1 MSASSTEIS
10 LSPEDILCAV
20 LAEPYTKHTAAA
32 LRWWLLC
39 KGEAERFPSVMLGFL
54 LHPPSEKCRQRSSFH
69 FFRNSVEGYTRCHK

>member
-10 LSPEDILCAV
+10 LSPEDIPGAV

-39 KGEAERFPSVMLGFL
+39 REAKRFHRVMLGSL
-54 LHPPSEKCRQRSSFH
+54 LQSPSGK
-69 FFRNSVEGYTRCHK
+69 

>member
-10 LSPEDILCAV
+10 LSLEDIPGAV

-39 KGEAERFPSVMLGFL
+39 RGEAKRFPRVMLGSL
-54 LHPPSEKCRQRSSFH
+54 LQLPSEK
-69 FFRNSVEGYTRCHK
+69 